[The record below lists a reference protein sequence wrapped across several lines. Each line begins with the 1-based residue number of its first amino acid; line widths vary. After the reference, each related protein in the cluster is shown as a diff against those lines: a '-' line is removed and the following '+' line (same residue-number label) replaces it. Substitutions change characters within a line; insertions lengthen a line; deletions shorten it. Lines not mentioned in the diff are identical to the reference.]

1 MDVARYLAIGRRW
14 WWLLI
19 LGVMFSVAAYGMAT
33 RLHGGARERATY
45 AASTTLFVT
54 LPPLPDSAL
63 TVDSAKRPWELDRLM
78 ATYGQLV
85 RSRTVAQRAIS
96 DAQLSDGADDLA
108 SRVTGDTF
116 GYTQLLRVTVT
127 AASPGDAERS
137 VSAVVRAFDAVR
149 AEHAIPGDA
158 AIYETSPAVRTDRAT
173 PEFVNIAIVVLAGLV
188 STIGIVLV
196 FEYVNGGVRET
207 VGPAVQTGR
216 RADGEAIG
224 DPGGATRPLAGNE
237 RA

>member
-19 LGVMFSVAAYGMAT
+19 LGVMFSVAAYGVVT

-63 TVDSAKRPWELDRLM
+63 TVDSTKRPWELDRLM
-78 ATYGQLV
+78 ATYGQV
-85 RSRTVAQRAIS
+85 VMSRTVAERAIR
-96 DAQLSDGADDLA
+96 DAGLADDADDLA
-108 SRVTGDTF
+108 SRITGDTF
-116 GYTQLLRVTVT
+116 GYTQLLRVTVN

-149 AEHAIPGDA
+149 AEHAIPGEA
-158 AIYETSPAVRTDRAT
+158 AVYETSPAVRADR
-173 PEFVNIAIVVLAGLV
+173 PVLEFVNIAIVVFAGLV
-188 STIGIVLV
+188 SAAGIVV
-196 FEYVNGGVRET
+196 AFEYVGGGVREAGEPAAPTGPTAYGET
-207 VGPAVQTGR
+207 VGEQGV
-216 RADGEAIG
+216 
-224 DPGGATRPLAGNE
+224 ATRPLV
-237 RA
+237 RQ

>member
-19 LGVMFSVAAYGMAT
+19 LGVMFSVAAYGIVT

-45 AASTTLFVT
+45 ASSTTLFVT

-96 DAQLSDGADDLA
+96 DAQLSDDADDLA

-158 AIYETSPAVRTDRAT
+158 ATYETSPAVRTDRAT
-173 PEFVNIAIVVLAGLV
+173 PEFVNIAIVIFAGLV
-188 STIGIVLV
+188 ATAGIVLV
-196 FEYVNGGVRET
+196 FEYVSGGVRET
-207 VGPAVQTGR
+207 GGPAVHTGR
-216 RADGEAIG
+216 REDGEAVG
-224 DPGGATRPLAGNE
+224 DPVAATRPLASNE